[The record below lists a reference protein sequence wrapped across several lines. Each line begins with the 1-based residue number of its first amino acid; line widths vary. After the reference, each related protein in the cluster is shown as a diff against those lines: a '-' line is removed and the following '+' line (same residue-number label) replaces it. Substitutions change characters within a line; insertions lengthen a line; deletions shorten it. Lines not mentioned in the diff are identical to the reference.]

1 MIHTEFKCPKCGSQ
15 MFGSSKYG
23 SEWTRHCHGYVK
35 VSESYAE
42 DCGFSFFQS
51 EDYKYFHFV
60 AEDQASFEK
69 FYKLSHETLTGT
81 DGGSH
86 G

>member
-15 MFGSSKYG
+15 MFGSSREVGG
-23 SEWTRHCHGYVK
+23 SEWIRHCHGYVK

-60 AEDQASFEK
+60 ATDQESFEK
-69 FYKLSHETLTGT
+69 FYQLSREPIEGR
-81 DGGSH
+81 S
-86 G
+86 